1 VRAVIGPWPKLGPK
15 AARMYNCFAM
25 AQKWG
30 ATIKPRLAILFIAVL
45 PLALVIAAACR
56 GGGGG
61 DGLTLEEYFEQ
72 LDVILE
78 TSDIELETLQ
88 MEYLENPEGTQGW
101 VQVAAFQD
109 LCAGLVEHY
118 RRVVEDLESID
129 APPLVRGAHD
139 EYIATQVEALHFFAA
154 IKDRAWRVSTLDEYI
169 EVVTDARGS
178 TRKEIEDRESEW
190 CFSLEQIGVRN
201 GIEVDLGCFE

>member
-1 VRAVIGPWPKLGPK
+1 MRAVIGRWPKLGPK

-25 AQKWG
+25 AQQPG
-30 ATIKPRLAILFIAVL
+30 ATVKPRLAILFIAVL

-56 GGGGG
+56 GSGG

-72 LDVILE
+72 LDVILQ
-78 TSDIELETLQ
+78 TSDIELERLQ
-88 MEYLENPEGTQGW
+88 MEYVEKPEGTQALI
-101 VQVAAFQD
+101 QVAAFQD
-109 LCAGLVEHY
+109 LCAGLVQHY
-118 RRVVEDLESID
+118 RQVVEDLERID
-129 APPLVRGAHD
+129 APPLVGGAHD

-178 TRKEIEDRESEW
+178 ARQEIEDREAEW

-201 GIEVDLGCFE
+201 GIEVDLGCFK

>member
-1 VRAVIGPWPKLGPK
+1 
-15 AARMYNCFAM
+15 M
-25 AQKWG
+25 AQKRG

-45 PLALVIAAACR
+45 PLALVIVAACR

-61 DGLTLEEYFEQ
+61 GLTLEEYFEQ

-78 TSDIELETLQ
+78 TGDIELERLQ
-88 MEYLENPEGTQGW
+88 TEYLENPEGTQAW
-101 VQVAAFQD
+101 IEVAAFQD
-109 LCAGLVEHY
+109 LCAGVVRHY
-118 RRVVEDLESID
+118 RQVVADLESID
-129 APPLVRGAHD
+129 TPPLVRGAHD
-139 EYIATQVEALHFFAA
+139 KYIATQVEALRFFAA

-169 EVVTDARGS
+169 EVVIDARGS
-178 TRKEIEDRESEW
+178 ARREIEDREGEW